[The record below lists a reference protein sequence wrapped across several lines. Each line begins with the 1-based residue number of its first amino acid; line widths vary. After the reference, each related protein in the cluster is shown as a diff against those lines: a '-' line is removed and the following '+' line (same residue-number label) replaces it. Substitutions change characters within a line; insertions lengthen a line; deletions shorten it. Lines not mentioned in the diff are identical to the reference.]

1 MRYMR
6 LIRSR
11 MYQRPL
17 VGRIC
22 CAASMV
28 SSLSPC
34 VYFVLATA
42 IWPAGALGGGL
53 FVYADR
59 VIQVKQGMR
68 GKPGGVH
75 IFHLVRSSPQGAGE
89 LSRCMS
95 QIIPRRSWT
104 GGSTTPSMGLVR
116 LARTTNSRAEVG
128 LPVNNRK
135 FTGDSSE
142 LNLYRYV
149 SYLLPTSGP
158 AGSDLDR
165 NRRHGTHLGFDLPQI
180 KPGRV
185 IRAGLA
191 HGPFIYMSRCFRS
204 RRRNCKQTGLLAR
217 ASEHRWKAQ
226 NGKIQ
231 LIFLL
236 K

>member
-75 IFHLVRSSPQGAGE
+75 IFHLVRTSP
-89 LSRCMS
+89 
-95 QIIPRRSWT
+95 
-104 GGSTTPSMGLVR
+104 
-116 LARTTNSRAEVG
+116 
-128 LPVNNRK
+128 
-135 FTGDSSE
+135 
-142 LNLYRYV
+142 
-149 SYLLPTSGP
+149 
-158 AGSDLDR
+158 
-165 NRRHGTHLGFDLPQI
+165 
-180 KPGRV
+180 
-185 IRAGLA
+185 
-191 HGPFIYMSRCFRS
+191 S
-204 RRRNCKQTGLLAR
+204 RRRR
-217 ASEHRWKAQ
+217 AIQMHVTNHSKAELDWRFDDAFDGAGQ
-226 NGKIQ
+226 ACAHNQ
-231 LIFLL
+231 
-236 K
+236 